1 VVHLRKH
8 VSIRADSGANTI
20 GWSLQLAACSFVL
33 NVIQHFGLQIA
44 WLFFLSHLQQPQPRP
59 QPLILPPPPLILTPP
74 TPPPPVAPAPNLC
87 LASLS
92 DPHHLNTC
100 NPQQASK
107 NRAHAMARCQFQQ
120 LATTHVYFS
129 LVAWPSVT
137 TPLMQSQPKVVH
149 AGTHR
154 QARPTATGDATQSG
168 HAACTQWRD
177 YVPEQL

>member
-1 VVHLRKH
+1 
-8 VSIRADSGANTI
+8 
-20 GWSLQLAACSFVL
+20 
-33 NVIQHFGLQIA
+33 
-44 WLFFLSHLQQPQPRP
+44 
-59 QPLILPPPPLILTPP
+59 
-74 TPPPPVAPAPNLC
+74 
-87 LASLS
+87 
-92 DPHHLNTC
+92 
-100 NPQQASK
+100 
-107 NRAHAMARCQFQQ
+107 MARCQFQQ